1 MCGTTEYTCEGSSS
15 FKERLPGVQS
25 PQRISEVR
33 RPHWAGKLT
42 LKKAMTS
49 AGLSE
54 FSFSWNTSFN
64 VENRV
69 LSSMTFSQVGSLSTV
84 GRRDSRGMTAIKT
97 LVVRYAVI
105 PSSQE
110 NDLSEMDESPETTR
124 RMWPF
129 WEASSSIC
137 GCSHQMVWLAR
148 SDVSPC
154 SLLPFM
160 KQQLGKFFSIDV
172 FTLCLAELTSGLQS
186 YLLEEIFLIKAENW
200 NKLQAFLSSLL
211 VNGCHFTQIIFSL

>member
-69 LSSMTFSQVGSLSTV
+69 LSSMTFYQVGSLSTV

-137 GCSHQMVWLAR
+137 GGCSHQMVWLAR

-160 KQQLGKFFSIDV
+160 KQQLGNFFSIDV
-172 FTLCLAELTSGLQS
+172 FTLSVFGWTYEWFTVILTRGDFSNKGWKLKQITGLFV
-186 YLLEEIFLIKAENW
+186 I
-200 NKLQAFLSSLL
+200 SLGQWMSFHP
-211 VNGCHFTQIIFSL
+211 NI

>member
-110 NDLSEMDESPETTR
+110 NQPLWNGREPGNDEENVTLLRSQQQHLR
-124 RMWPF
+124 LL
-129 WEASSSIC
+129 ASDGLISK
-137 GCSHQMVWLAR
+137 VWC
-148 SDVSPC
+148 VS
-154 SLLPFM
+154 M
-160 KQQLGKFFSIDV
+160 
-172 FTLCLAELTSGLQS
+172 
-186 YLLEEIFLIKAENW
+186 
-200 NKLQAFLSSLL
+200 
-211 VNGCHFTQIIFSL
+211 